1 MDIKF
6 LFSAEILEF
15 LKVFRIDFLWT
26 NSEYFAKI
34 KKTKNKWTNLL
45 YFSVEVLLFRLF
57 SNCWELLFLHI
68 NIYTIP
74 VLCISKVRWTI
85 KIRNLYFFLWN
96 FSLFLALIDVVC
108 TCPLREDPI
117 CCQKCPILMQCVFT
131 IFTKWRQVQIKFFF
145 YQNALIYHWLY
156 YTTLRLVRIQII
168 VSSEWKKGNYSEN
181 PGRKILPYCPK
192 NFERENFWLSK

>member
-1 MDIKF
+1 MDIEDKKGIQMDIKF
-6 LFSAEILEF
+6 RFYICYIVNISAEILEF
-15 LKVFRIDFLWT
+15 LWT
-26 NSEYFAKI
+26 NSEYLTKI
-34 KKTKNKWTNLL
+34 KKTKIKWTNLL

-108 TCPLREDPI
+108 TCPPKRGSYLLSKMPYTNVYLPYLQNGD
-117 CCQKCPILMQCVFT
+117 
-131 IFTKWRQVQIKFFF
+131 KFKSSFF
-145 YQNALIYHWLY
+145 LPECSYLPLTLLY
-156 YTTLRLVRIQII
+156 YFETRQDPNNCFFRMKERQLFW
-168 VSSEWKKGNYSEN
+168 EPWKKNLTVRV
-181 PGRKILPYCPK
+181 RK
-192 NFERENFWLSK
+192 